1 MAASNV
7 LWKVVALGSG
17 ILSAKITRTVLD
29 KTWAKTRGGDPPRNP
44 AAPGTEWKEAIAWSV
59 ASGTALALTRMVAT
73 QSAAIAWR
81 KTTGKLPPGIESVG
95 A

>member
-17 ILSAKITRTVLD
+17 ILSAKLTRNLLD

-44 AAPGTEWKEAIAWSV
+44 SAPGTEWKEAIAWSV

-73 QSAAIAWR
+73 QGAAVAWR

>member
-7 LWKVVALGSG
+7 VWKVVALTSG
-17 ILSAKITRTVLD
+17 VLSAKITRKLLD

-73 QSAAIAWR
+73 QGAATAWR
-81 KTTGKLPPGIESVG
+81 KTTGKLPPGIEAVG